1 MSMPADAPAG
11 VGVGLGSNAPPGVG
25 VGLGRRAAKRLLTG
39 LAGAALLIILAI
51 ANAAGYRYG
60 VADQAFYFPSIYQ
73 ALDPA
78 LYPRDG
84 ELLEAQSRLMVTD
97 EATAWLVGTLGLP
110 LEPLTLA
117 AHVVALALLFGGVW
131 SLGRRLSSSAWT
143 AAACCLAMTLRHRIT
158 ETGANTFE
166 GYYHP
171 RGLAF
176 ACGVAAAAAAA
187 HARLGLGWTLAS
199 VALVLHPTTGLW
211 WLVWM
216 LAATFVLRPHWRR
229 WLVTSAVAGVAAGAT
244 LLLTAWAERLQ
255 VMDRAWIEPFAS
267 KDYVFPTAWGL
278 GPWLANLVLPVIV
291 IAVWRWRVHRRLDAP
306 WEGGAAAGVVL
317 LTALFLASLP
327 FVGAHIALA
336 VQLQTSRVFWIA
348 DLFATLAL
356 VWWLAEAGGADAT
369 RRRPMVLAALL
380 LAASASRGVYV
391 TQVEHPER
399 AFVQRGL
406 VDSDWVR
413 TGRWLDAK
421 LPRDAHVLADPDH
434 DWKFGHSVR
443 ITARRDVLAEG
454 VKDAAV
460 ALYDRDIALRVHD
473 RLAAIGDFSALDA
486 RKARALA
493 QRYDLDVLVIDRDLP
508 LTQLHR
514 EGRFRVY
521 RLQ

>member
-1 MSMPADAPAG
+1 MT
-11 VGVGLGSNAPPGVG
+11 GSRSGG
-25 VGLGRRAAKRLLTG
+25 GGGRDRRTVKHLVTA
-39 LAGAALLIILAI
+39 LAGCSVLITLAI

-78 LYPRDG
+78 LYPRDA
-84 ELLEAQSRLMVTD
+84 ELLEAQSGLMVTD

-117 AHVVALALLFGGVW
+117 AHVSALALLFGAVW
-131 SLGRRLSSSAWT
+131 SLGRRLSSSGWT

-176 ACGVAAAAAAA
+176 ACGVAAAAAVAQ
-187 HARLGLGWTLAS
+187 ARLSLGWVLAT
-199 VALVLHPTTGLW
+199 VAMLLHPTTGLW

-216 LAATFVLRPHWRR
+216 LAATVVLRPRWRR
-229 WLVTSAVAGVAAGAT
+229 SLVSASALGGIAAGAM
-244 LLLTAWAERLQ
+244 LLLTPWAERLQ
-255 VMDRAWIEPFAS
+255 VMDRDWMEPFAS
-267 KDYVFPTAWGL
+267 KDYVLPTAWGP
-278 GPWLANLVLPVIV
+278 GPWMANLALPVIV
-291 IAVWRWRVHRRLDAP
+291 VAVWRWRVRDRRDAP
-306 WEGGAAAGVVL
+306 WERGAVAGVVL

-327 FVGAHIALA
+327 FIGAHIALA

-356 VWWLAEAGGADAT
+356 VRWLAEAGGADAI

-380 LAASASRGVYV
+380 LIASVSRGVYV

-406 VDSDWVR
+406 VESDWVR
-413 TGRWLDAK
+413 TGRWLDAR

-454 VKDAAV
+454 VKDAAL
-460 ALYDRDIALRVHD
+460 ALYDRDIALRVRD
-473 RLAAIGDFSALDA
+473 RLSAIGDFSTLDA

>member
-1 MSMPADAPAG
+1 MTGHPPHPDDGPGADHPTG
-11 VGVGLGSNAPPGVG
+11 RGVGLA
-25 VGLGRRAAKRLLTG
+25 RRAAPRLLAG
-39 LAGAALLIILAI
+39 LAGAVLLVTLAI

-73 ALDPA
+73 AIDPA
-78 LYPRDG
+78 LYPRDA
-84 ELLEAQSRLMVTD
+84 ELLEAQSRLMVSD

-117 AHVVALALLFGGVW
+117 AHVFGLLLFFAGVW
-131 SLGRRLSSSAWT
+131 SLGRRVASSAWT

-176 ACGVAAAAAAA
+176 ACGVAAAAAVA
-187 HARLGLGWTLAS
+187 HSRLALGWGCAI

-211 WLVWM
+211 WLVWL
-216 LAATFVLRPHWRR
+216 LAATFVLRPQWRR
-229 WLVTSAVAGVAAGAT
+229 WLAAGSTVAGLMAGAILSMT
-244 LLLTAWAERLQ
+244 SWAERLR
-255 VMDRAWIEPFAS
+255 VMDAAWIEPFAS
-267 KDYVFPTAWGL
+267 KDYVFPTAWSA
-278 GPWLANLVLPVIV
+278 GPWLANLVLPAIV
-291 IAVWRWRVHRRLDAP
+291 IAVWRWRVRQRVDAP
-306 WEGGAAAGVVL
+306 WEGGAVAGVVV
-317 LTALFLASLP
+317 LTTLFLVSLP
-327 FVGAHIALA
+327 FIDAHVALA

-356 VWWLAEAGGADAT
+356 VWWLAEAGSQAS
-369 RRRPMVLAALL
+369 RRRPLLLACLL
-380 LAASASRGVYV
+380 LAASAGRGFYA
-391 TQVEHPER
+391 TRIEHPER

-406 VDSDWVR
+406 VESDWVR
-413 TGRWLDAK
+413 TGRWLDAR

-460 ALYDRDIALRVHD
+460 AIYDRDIALRVRD
-473 RLAAIGDFSALDA
+473 RLAAIGDFSTLDA
-486 RKARALA
+486 GKARALA

-514 EGRFRVY
+514 DGRFRVY

>member
-1 MSMPADAPAG
+1 
-11 VGVGLGSNAPPGVG
+11 
-25 VGLGRRAAKRLLTG
+25 
-39 LAGAALLIILAI
+39 
-51 ANAAGYRYG
+51 
-60 VADQAFYFPSIYQ
+60 
-73 ALDPA
+73 
-78 LYPRDG
+78 
-84 ELLEAQSRLMVTD
+84 
-97 EATAWLVGTLGLP
+97 
-110 LEPLTLA
+110 
-117 AHVVALALLFGGVW
+117 
-131 SLGRRLSSSAWT
+131 
-143 AAACCLAMTLRHRIT
+143 
-158 ETGANTFE
+158 
-166 GYYHP
+166 
-171 RGLAF
+171 
-176 ACGVAAAAAAA
+176 
-187 HARLGLGWTLAS
+187 
-199 VALVLHPTTGLW
+199 
-211 WLVWM
+211 
-216 LAATFVLRPHWRR
+216 
-229 WLVTSAVAGVAAGAT
+229 
-244 LLLTAWAERLQ
+244 
-255 VMDRAWIEPFAS
+255 
-267 KDYVFPTAWGL
+267 
-278 GPWLANLVLPVIV
+278 
-291 IAVWRWRVHRRLDAP
+291 
-306 WEGGAAAGVVL
+306 
-317 LTALFLASLP
+317 LP
-327 FVGAHIALA
+327 FVGAHIPLA